1 MKLLQVICVL
11 LNILL
16 LASCTRADK
25 GYTKAEIVSV
35 HQERCENNSN
45 NKKGITISFAPR
57 LYKVELRYKYKVE
70 GKEYKGSKTFTG
82 CLAENKAEKIEK
94 ALEASFPNGSEVGI
108 SYSKSMPIFS
118 NFRNEWIELDGIYTS
133 MATMAGT
140 HYDAYNK
147 VIKLG
152 KIGYEYNID
161 KQTFLEQTENHP
173 FQIPFDNPSEE
184 QVESFRQKFKSEV
197 QENKKVIVY
206 ANAIDPSISA
216 LIKPYGAITKKM
228 TAAEANSNP
237 CPWPSFKKVPYI
249 AKRGVL
255 QRQIETPDYYSVPKH
270 YLTTTGHVS
279 KYLPC
284 DLSSHQEF
292 PDCCKVYVE
301 YTYNINGKT
310 YENHL
315 IGVGNYSSPENLEK
329 FKQMYPENNLTV
341 YYDPNDPSIAS
352 I

>member
-25 GYTKAEIVSV
+25 GYTKAKIVFA
-35 HQERCENNSN
+35 HKERCENSSSN
-45 NKKGITISFAPR
+45 RKGRTISFAPHR
-57 LYKVELRYKYKVE
+57 YKVKLRYKYKVE
-70 GKEYKGSKTFTG
+70 EKEYTDSKIFTG
-82 CLAENKAEKIEK
+82 CLRENEAEKIEK
-94 ALEASFPNGSEVGI
+94 ALEASFPSGSEVGI

-140 HYDAYNK
+140 RYDAYNK

-173 FQIPFDNPSEE
+173 FQIPFDNPSKE
-184 QVESFRQKFKSEV
+184 QIEQFRQKFKSEV

-270 YLTTTGHVS
+270 YLTTTGQVTEYH
-279 KYLPC
+279 PC
-284 DLSSHQEF
+284 NLNNSEEF
-292 PDCCKVYVE
+292 ADCCGVHVE
-301 YTYNINGKT
+301 YNYNVNGKN
-310 YENHL
+310 YENKL

-329 FKQMYPENNLTV
+329 FKQMYPEHDLTV